1 MKIDSLSN
9 QSGEVVIGVMVAVM
23 VVMMLIGGMGM
34 HMMHGDQRHADDH
47 DRVEHKHD
55 HQNEGTH
62 QMHNCMEE
70 SPSVHDE
77 DTGSQK

>member
-1 MKIDSLSN
+1 
-9 QSGEVVIGVMVAVM
+9 VIGVMVAVM
-23 VVMMLIGGMGM
+23 VVMMFFGGMGM
-34 HMMHGDQRHADDH
+34 HGMHGGHRQADDRG
-47 DRVEHKHD
+47 RVEHKHD
-55 HQNEGTH
+55 HQKEGAH